1 MHALR
6 PLQLNII
13 LFSGTALSNNDQP
26 AILQLVARFCGSAWC
41 CVCREARD
49 ETIAVDGCLNEA
61 AKNYVRAIALVTNE
75 RERSYLER
83 RLREVESLQSQSN
96 SYRQR
101 PTIWISRVVRI

>member
-1 MHALR
+1 MHAVG

-26 AILQLVARFCGSAWC
+26 AIFQLVARLCGRAWR

-49 ETIAVDGCLNEA
+49 ETIAVDGFLYEA
-61 AKNYVRAIALVTNE
+61 AKSHMRSIALVSNE

-83 RLREVESLQSQSN
+83 RLREVERLQSQSN
-96 SYRQR
+96 SYR
-101 PTIWISRVVRI
+101 

>member
-1 MHALR
+1 MVLR
-6 PLQLNII
+6 
-13 LFSGTALSNNDQP
+13 G
-26 AILQLVARFCGSAWC
+26 
-41 CVCREARD
+41 REARD
-49 ETIAVDGCLNEA
+49 ETIAVDGSLNEA
-61 AKNYVRAIALVTNE
+61 AKSHVRSIALVSNE

>member
-26 AILQLVARFCGSAWC
+26 AIFQLVARFCGRAWC
-41 CVCREARD
+41 CVCHEARD

-61 AKNYVRAIALVTNE
+61 AKSYVRAIALVTNE

-101 PTIWISRVVRI
+101 PTLWISRVVRI